1 MKLRPAWL
9 ALSFA
14 LVAALGYWLARTAAP
29 RPLAKQD
36 APPAAEAPRWSQT
49 ADEDAVKFRRG
60 ERAPSGRADAQAALA
75 GAIEG
80 ERILV
85 FKDRESLEAFLKRAG
100 SSIRVLGR
108 LDALHALRIGFD
120 HPDDL
125 AGLLSGEESESF
137 VYAVRPP
144 DPPEGSAQTGAV
156 ALGNRLLDWLG
167 IRGGN
172 TGWGTGVLVAVLD
185 TGIETHRVFS
195 NDIRSINLA
204 EASSDPAARNAHGTA
219 VASVIAGNNPL
230 TPGVAPG
237 VDLLSV
243 RIAGDSGLSN
253 SFLLAQGIVAAVDA
267 GAHLVNISMGGF
279 GDSALVRNAI
289 RYAADR
295 GVLII
300 AAVGNNGL
308 EQPFYPAA
316 NEGVIAVG
324 AVDAT
329 GTHMEFSNTGKQ
341 VDVAAP
347 GYSLNAAWPGD
358 QAAVVSGTSFSAP
371 VVTGAIAAVMTQ
383 YSSSRLSAQQAWN
396 LISNHLNDAGA
407 PGGDP
412 LLGAGM
418 PDLGRVLNATTPGIH
433 DAALAS
439 QRILPPTPATP
450 YGELEVL
457 VQNRGTEALVNTGV
471 NITLGSATTRANL
484 TTLAP
489 NAVATV
495 RVPVTPPAAAGTPL
509 RVDSQVNLS
518 GGAVDAKPA
527 NDRRVESF
535 ALPADD

>member
-1 MKLRPAWL
+1 MNLRPAWL

-29 RPLAKQD
+29 RPEVM
-36 APPAAEAPRWSQT
+36 PAAGMATAEAPRWSRT
-49 ADEDAVKFRRG
+49 DDDEAVKFRRG
-60 ERAPSGRADAQAALA
+60 ERPPARKGDAEAALA

-80 ERILV
+80 ERILI
-85 FKDRESLEAFLKRAG
+85 FKDREAMEDFLKRAG

-108 LDALHALRIGFD
+108 LDALNALRVGFD
-120 HPDDL
+120 RAGDL
-125 AGLLSGEESESF
+125 ADLLTGEESESF
-137 VYAVRPP
+137 VYTVRPP
-144 DPPEGSAQTGAV
+144 DPPEASAQTGAV
-156 ALGNRLLDWLG
+156 PLGNRLLQWLG

-172 TGWGTGVLVAVLD
+172 TSWGKGVLVAVLD
-185 TGIETHRVFS
+185 TGIEAHRVFANS
-195 NDIRSINLA
+195 IRSIDLA

-237 VDLLSV
+237 VNLLSV
-243 RIAGDSGLSN
+243 RIAGDSGTSN

-267 GAHLVNISMGGF
+267 GANLVNISMGGF
-279 GDSALVRNAI
+279 GDSMLVRNALS
-289 RYAADR
+289 YAAER
-295 GVLII
+295 GVLVI

-324 AVDAT
+324 AVDAN
-329 GTHMEFSNTGKQ
+329 GTHLDFSNTGKQ

-371 VVTGAIAAVMTQ
+371 VITGAIAAVMTQ
-383 YSSSRLSAQQAWN
+383 HSAQRISAQQAWN
-396 LISNHLNDAGA
+396 LISSHLNDAGA
-407 PGGDP
+407 PGSDP

-418 PDLGRVLNATTPGIH
+418 PDLGRVLDAGTAGIH

-439 QRILPPTPATP
+439 QRILPPTPSTP
-450 YGELEVL
+450 NGELEVL
-457 VQNRGTEALVNTGV
+457 IQNRGTEVLVNTGV
-471 NITLGSATTRANL
+471 NVTIGSATTRANL
-484 TTLAP
+484 TTLPP

-495 RVPVTPPAAAGTPL
+495 RVPVTPPAAGMPL
-509 RVDSQVNLS
+509 HVDSQVDLS

-535 ALPADD
+535 GLPADD